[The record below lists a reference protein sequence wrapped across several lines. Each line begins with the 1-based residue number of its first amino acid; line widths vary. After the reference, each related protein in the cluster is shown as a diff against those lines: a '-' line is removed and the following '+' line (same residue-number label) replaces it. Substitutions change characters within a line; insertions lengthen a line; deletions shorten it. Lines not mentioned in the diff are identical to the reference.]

1 MISSSNEFRLKYHR
15 QPSTMVCPQK
25 IRKKT
30 SIATSLHGGDPE
42 VSIEAVNDWQ
52 AQAFVAGLQGHAAEA
67 SGPRQPRIA
76 TVGLWCC
83 KTW

>member
-1 MISSSNEFRLKYHR
+1 MIMNHGMSSKKS
-15 QPSTMVCPQK
+15 QK
-25 IRKKT
+25 KPKKT

-67 SGPRQPRIA
+67 TATAA
-76 TVGLWCC
+76 TVPG
-83 KTW
+83 

>member
-1 MISSSNEFRLKYHR
+1 MIMNHGMSSKKS
-15 QPSTMVCPQK
+15 
-25 IRKKT
+25 KKT

-67 SGPRQPRIA
+67 TATAA
-76 TVGLWCC
+76 TVPGWASGVARHGFQ
-83 KTW
+83 TW